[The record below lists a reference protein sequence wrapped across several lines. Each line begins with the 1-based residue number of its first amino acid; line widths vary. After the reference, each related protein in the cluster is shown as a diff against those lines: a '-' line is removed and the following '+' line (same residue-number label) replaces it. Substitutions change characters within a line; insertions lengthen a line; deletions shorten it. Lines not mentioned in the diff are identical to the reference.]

1 MGKCNNELYLRF
13 KEAHEKK
20 EKEASENKRMEIVKP
35 KRIKNG
41 GKHVV

>member
-1 MGKCNNELYLRF
+1 MSCICASKR
-13 KEAHEKK
+13 HTKK
-20 EKEASENKRMEIVKP
+20 KKEASENKRMEIVKP